1 MVSVDTAAFVKKHI
15 ETCTKYRVELESM
28 KNPSELE
35 KSENFSATE
44 DDIMSL
50 KDLKKE
56 LAEEKNFPRLF
67 LGFHYCSKFTR
78 LILIVPF
85 LCFKV

>member
-15 ETCTKYRVELESM
+15 ETCTKYRV
-28 KNPSELE
+28 ELE